1 MALHSV
7 PLLAPTGPRSPSG
20 GPDVYAAEFHHVQ
33 SPRKGGEAE
42 GFRGVAVLVSFSKA
56 AADRMALWPLRDA
69 LAFGT
74 CTHIDGTEWPQWLAE
89 RVAATK
95 PTFVTAVLLDGA
107 DADLVAETVQ
117 SAIDVLYQQF
127 GSTLAAVVVVSATT
141 ERLAMLRGVTGF
153 VRGVEATNGDTARQI
168 FLALSTLQASEAL
181 GGIDLLDLLP
191 AFGTAVAPSVMA
203 QALWFRERDG
213 SLVYPTDGD
222 RHAVAN
228 ARRVVA
234 VPLIRGWGWD
244 ELRRFHG
251 AVRQDATACRSP
263 VVFATNNALLPGLLP
278 SNVGWVPILCANH

>member
-1 MALHSV
+1 MALYSV
-7 PLLAPTGPRSPSG
+7 PLLAPAGPRSPSA

-33 SPRKGGEAE
+33 STRNGGEAE
-42 GFRGVAVLVSFSKA
+42 SFRGMAVLVSFSNA

-74 CTHIDGTEWPQWLAE
+74 CAHIDGAAWPQWLAE

-95 PTFVTAVLLDGA
+95 PAFVTAVLLDGA
-107 DADLVAETVQ
+107 GADLVAETVQ
-117 SAIDVLYQQF
+117 SAIDVLHQQF
-127 GSTLAAVVVVSATT
+127 ASTLAVVVVVSATT

-153 VRGVEATNGDTARQI
+153 IRGVEATNGETARQT

-191 AFGTAVAPSVMA
+191 ALGTADSPSLIA
-203 QALWFRERDG
+203 QALWFREGDG
-213 SLVYPTDGD
+213 HLVYPSGLDK
-222 RHAVAN
+222 HAVAN

-234 VPLIRGWGWD
+234 VPLIRGSDWR

-251 AVRQDATACRSP
+251 AVRQDAIACRSP
-263 VVFATNNALLPGLLP
+263 IVFATNNALVSGLMP
-278 SNVGWVPILCANH
+278 YNVGWVPILCANH